1 MIQKY
6 TCLELKLS
14 EKSNYFNPSF
24 RILILNITEDSQLQ
38 WNQSKQVQI
47 AKYNHYA
54 IIGIAIHILVLIL
67 FASGF
72 QKNSECMTCNSTI

>member
-1 MIQKY
+1 MKSQI
-6 TCLELKLS
+6 TLIRVLEYLG
-14 EKSNYFNPSF
+14 
-24 RILILNITEDSQLQ
+24 LIITEDSQLQ